1 MPETWHFAV
10 GGTCFCIVL
19 IVSIVLIAV
28 SFSTLEPNEVG
39 LDVNANTM
47 HLDTGKLTTNEKKKK
62 KKKIQ
67 KKKKKKKVL
76 TNSPTETLWKNGRH
90 FLGLGHYFI
99 VFPTEVRETV
109 VDVVGRSIDG
119 ASVSMKCS
127 FQWQIEPDVKKVV
140 SLYSLFEEKYATA
153 FDKIANDE
161 IRNVAANYTAF
172 DFFFKRTDITLA
184 MSTALDATL
193 GRVGISVSGFQLL
206 NFDVPPAFSA
216 TVQLTEETKQR
227 KTRAESNQQKANI
240 TAQAKIETAKED
252 ATVLRVQAEATA
264 VAFVQEKSAQR
275 DSVAIRLTAERE
287 SYKNMKQNLTL
298 TTADLLT
305 LIWLT
310 AVQASPAPQFLS
322 VNVPDGVQVAPS
334 TTPSPTEPFTP
345 FPTGSPTTNAPT
357 TTALPP
363 TAAPVTTTGA
373 TSTGAPTSAP
383 ATTV

>member
-1 MPETWHFAV
+1 M
-10 GGTCFCIVL
+10 
-19 IVSIVLIAV
+19 
-28 SFSTLEPNEVG
+28 
-39 LDVNANTM
+39 
-47 HLDTGKLTTNEKKKK
+47 
-62 KKKIQ
+62 
-67 KKKKKKKVL
+67 
-76 TNSPTETLWKNGRH
+76 
-90 FLGLGHYFI
+90 GLGHYFI
-99 VFPTEVRETV
+99 VFPTEVRETE
-109 VDVVGRSIDG
+109 VDVIGRSIDG

-127 FQWQIEPDVKKVV
+127 FQWQIVPDVKQVV
-140 SLYSLFEEKYATA
+140 SLYSLFEEKYAAA

-184 MSTALDATL
+184 MSTALDAAL

-275 DSVAIRLTAERE
+275 DSIAIRLTAERE

-322 VNVPDGVQVAPS
+322 VNVPNGVQVQPS
-334 TTPSPTEPFTP
+334 NMPTEPFTP
-345 FPTGSPTTNAPT
+345 YPTGPPTNSPTTGTSDAT
-357 TTALPP
+357 TTTVSPP
-363 TAAPVTTTGA
+363 TTGA
-373 TSTGAPTSAP
+373 PVATTGVTSTGAPTSAP